1 MGCSQGGWVGLAR
14 GRLGAD
20 DRGVGGVSCW
30 ADGGRS
36 LRVGRSL
43 SGDARAVG
51 LNRRGRSPRLR
62 GRGGRSGRDNRAGL
76 GGGHVAWSGG
86 SDGGRVAG
94 VVLGGLESLDRG
106 GADSGLGGR
115 SAVDLVSKC
124 YCIVLW
130 CRESVSVQWRRSIR
144 LPSNASSLDL
154 VTHGEVC
161 GRVGLV
167 TDRGK
172 GG

>member
-1 MGCSQGGWVGLAR
+1 MGRSQGGWVGLAR

-20 DRGVGGVSCW
+20 DRGVGGVSGW

-51 LNRRGRSPRLR
+51 LNRRGRSSLRLR
-62 GRGGRSGRDNRAGL
+62 GRSGRSGRDNRAAL
-76 GGGHVAWSGG
+76 GGGHVARSGG

-106 GADSGLGGR
+106 GADGGLRGR
-115 SAVDLVSKC
+115 SAVDLVSQC
-124 YCIVLW
+124 GLVLL
-130 CRESVSVQWRRSIR
+130 CRESVYVQWRRSID
-144 LPSNASSLDL
+144 LPP
-154 VTHGEVC
+154 THPS
-161 GRVGLV
+161 
-167 TDRGK
+167 
-172 GG
+172 